1 VAKFRVLSIS
11 VLLVFALAPCLAHG
25 QEGRSPVFL
34 ANQEVRITDLPTLT
48 APSKHRSTVFATA
61 LETVL
66 HDKTVCCGKDSALE
80 DIALYATLSD
90 PLSLKELS
98 AKLQGRHLL
107 SDGRPIVVSAEY
119 VPQSSISPGLI
130 IESLREQ
137 HAPIIEWK
145 SHLYV
150 LYGANFNETRDPSSG
165 VRDYAIRKLLLLDLR
180 FSDQQR
186 ETSFDRETDDWGTI
200 QGLMTV
206 AFEMPP
212 SSWK

>member
-1 VAKFRVLSIS
+1 VAKFRVVSIS
-11 VLLVFALAPCLAHG
+11 VLFVFALAACLADG
-25 QEGRSPVFL
+25 QDGRSSVFL
-34 ANQEVRITDLPTLT
+34 ANQEVRVADLPTLT
-48 APSKHRSTVFATA
+48 APSKRQSTVFATA

-80 DIALYATLSD
+80 DVALYATLSA

-130 IESLREQ
+130 IASLRQQ

-145 SHLYV
+145 SHVYV
-150 LYGANFNETRDPSSG
+150 LYGANFDETRDPSSG

-186 ETSFDRETDDWGTI
+186 ETSFDRETDDWGMI

-206 AFEMPP
+206 AFEIPP

>member
-1 VAKFRVLSIS
+1 
-11 VLLVFALAPCLAHG
+11 
-25 QEGRSPVFL
+25 
-34 ANQEVRITDLPTLT
+34 
-48 APSKHRSTVFATA
+48 
-61 LETVL
+61 
-66 HDKTVCCGKDSALE
+66 
-80 DIALYATLSD
+80 
-90 PLSLKELS
+90 
-98 AKLQGRHLL
+98 
-107 SDGRPIVVSAEY
+107 
-119 VPQSSISPGLI
+119 
-130 IESLREQ
+130 
-137 HAPIIEWK
+137 
-145 SHLYV
+145 